1 MIGIGARFFLF
12 CFRGKG
18 NRALAM
24 WSANAAFGRV
34 VEGSQLQGRTFRV
47 TEPDGSVRGEALLDD
62 GWRRR
67 IDAGEIH
74 FHEDLLPR
82 D

>member
-1 MIGIGARFFLF
+1 MGPVPI
-12 CFRGKG
+12 K
-18 NRALAM
+18 
-24 WSANAAFGRV
+24 V
-34 VEGSQLQGRTFRV
+34 V
-47 TEPDGSVRGEALLDD
+47 TEPDGLVRGEALLDD

-74 FHEDLLPR
+74 LREDIRPR